1 MGEEMAAK
9 KIVVEYSDGTREESD
24 KGIMVTL
31 DPSEENSDEL
41 KVMMTMVNVS
51 GAEFQDF
58 ILAVIELASEL
69 LNNREVEA

>member
-1 MGEEMAAK
+1 
-9 KIVVEYSDGTREESD
+9 
-24 KGIMVTL
+24 MVTL

-58 ILAVIELASEL
+58 ILAVIELASEM

>member
-69 LNNREVEA
+69 LNNKEVEE